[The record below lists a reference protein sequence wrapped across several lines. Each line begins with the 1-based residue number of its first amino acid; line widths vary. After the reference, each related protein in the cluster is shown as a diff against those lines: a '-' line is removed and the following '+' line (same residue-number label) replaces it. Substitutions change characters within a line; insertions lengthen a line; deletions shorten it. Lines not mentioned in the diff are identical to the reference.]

1 MRLEYLLGRLS
12 FQVDLAR
19 GDKDAKWADV
29 LRYHEKAEPEAPL
42 TDRDISAEAFAAM
55 FGARKKKE

>member
-19 GDKDAKWADV
+19 GAKDPKWSDI
-29 LRYHEKAEPEAPL
+29 LRYHERNEPEKQL
-42 TDRDISAEAFAAM
+42 TDSDISAEAFAAM